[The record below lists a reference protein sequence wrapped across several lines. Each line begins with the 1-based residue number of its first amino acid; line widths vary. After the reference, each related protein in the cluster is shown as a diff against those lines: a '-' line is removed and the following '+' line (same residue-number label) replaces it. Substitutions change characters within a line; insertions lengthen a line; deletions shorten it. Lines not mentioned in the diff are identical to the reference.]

1 MSRNLTER
9 HIIELVKQHFSGG
22 DMPLVEDIVNF
33 ITDLFTSKTLWLEY
47 GEYVDWESASDT
59 PSTLPDGTQVNHPMV
74 RKQTFTQ
81 NLLNGAQVEAEYCT
95 MWSFNTAYR
104 LCKFTFTGVSPSSWL
119 VFPYTSNPSS
129 TLSVNCSLN
138 VFTQTIE
145 TVYENHK
152 AEPDPDEESS
162 FVSGVINSL
171 INAGLIVETT
181 VLGVAT
187 YMYILTIDGT
197 MFSRPMGFLWKCFQ
211 RGSKRGDVVEYTK
224 WSPYFTFEYM
234 TLYPFY
240 NAKVANYDR
249 TAAFGTAVKTTST
262 CPESFIIQTAYPI

>member
-1 MSRNLTER
+1 MSRNLTEQ
-9 HIIELVKQHFSGG
+9 HIIELVKQHFTGG
-22 DMPLVEDIVNF
+22 DMPVVEDIIDF

-47 GEYVDWESASDT
+47 GEYVDWETGSTT
-59 PSTLPDGTQVNHPMV
+59 PSTLPDGTEVYHPMV
-74 RKQTFTQ
+74 RKQTYTQ
-81 NLLNGAQVEAEYCT
+81 NLLNGASVEAEYCT
-95 MWSFNTAYR
+95 MWSFNSAYR

-129 TLSVNCSLN
+129 TLSVNCSLS
-138 VFTQTIE
+138 VFTQTIQ
-145 TVYENHK
+145 TVYESHK
-152 AEPDPDEESS
+152 AEPDPDEEDS
-162 FVSGVINSL
+162 FVSGVISGL

-211 RGSKRGDVVEYTK
+211 RGSKRSDVAEYTK

-234 TLYPFY
+234 SLYPFY

-249 TAAFGTAVKTTST
+249 TATFGTAVKTTST